1 MDARETSAIAA
12 ADSTLAVL
20 LGAVAVLGAGLV
32 TLPFF
37 PLGPLSTHMAVHIA
51 AMNVAAPLLAVTLVR
66 APSSAG
72 TRAYSLGLWSATIL
86 QLALLWA
93 AHSPALHHAAHGSP
107 LILAAMHAALFAS
120 ALAFWMSIARPNGSR
135 WQAMLALL
143 VSGKLAC
150 LLGVLL
156 IFAPRLLFAAPDSE
170 HLGHGAATDTA
181 TALADQHLAGL
192 LMIAACPLSYVLAA
206 VVIAAQ
212 TVLGLDTAEQPS
224 SSRADRMPAQ

>member
-1 MDARETSAIAA
+1 MDARETSATAA
-12 ADSTLAVL
+12 ADSSLGVL

-37 PLGPLSTHMAVHIA
+37 QLGPLSTHMAVHIA
-51 AMNVAAPLLAVTLVR
+51 SMNVAAPLLAAALIRARPSTDVR
-66 APSSAG
+66 ASP
-72 TRAYSLGLWSATIL
+72 LGLWSATIL
-86 QLALLWA
+86 QLVLLWA

-107 LILAAMHAALFAS
+107 LILAAMHASLFVS
-120 ALAFWMSIARPNGSR
+120 ALAFWMNIARPNGSR

-156 IFAPRLLFAAPDSE
+156 IFAPRLLFAAPDAE
-170 HLGHGAATDTA
+170 HLGHGAATDVA
-181 TALADQHLAGL
+181 PALADQHLAGL

-212 TVLGLDTAEQPS
+212 TVLSLDAAEQPS
-224 SSRADRMPAQ
+224 SARAGRMPAG